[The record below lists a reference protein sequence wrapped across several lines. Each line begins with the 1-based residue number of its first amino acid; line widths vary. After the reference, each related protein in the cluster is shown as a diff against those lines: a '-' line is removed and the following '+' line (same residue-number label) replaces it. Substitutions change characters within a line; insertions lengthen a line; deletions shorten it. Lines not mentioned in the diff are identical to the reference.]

1 MSAEIITEELSRE
14 DYAALDKVLRRID
27 TENSN
32 RASLE
37 TFANWKLGFKLFRDL
52 ELHFERSADR
62 KPYEDVHR
70 ALLTSFLGLTEL
82 LLVRIGDLQEG
93 DLARIS
99 LTKEA
104 FSGCAKYMRQKY
116 NQWFAPVDSSVVRQF
131 ETRMA
136 GQ

>member
-1 MSAEIITEELSRE
+1 MSAESTIEELSRE
-14 DYAALDKVLRRID
+14 DYAAMDKVLRRID
-27 TENSN
+27 TENSR

-52 ELHFERSADR
+52 ELHFERAPDR

-70 ALLTSFLGLTEL
+70 ALLTSFLALTEV
-82 LLVRIGDLQEG
+82 LLVKIGDLEET

-99 LTKEA
+99 LSKEA
-104 FSGCAKYMRQKY
+104 FAACARYLRQKY
-116 NQWFAPVDSSVVRQF
+116 DQWFAPIDSSVVRQF

-136 GQ
+136 AK